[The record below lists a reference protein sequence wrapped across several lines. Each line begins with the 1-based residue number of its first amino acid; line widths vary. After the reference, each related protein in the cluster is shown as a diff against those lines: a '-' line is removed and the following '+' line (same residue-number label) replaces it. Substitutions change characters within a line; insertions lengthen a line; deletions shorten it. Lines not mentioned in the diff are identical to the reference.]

1 MSRLKHI
8 DSYLIIYISLFLF
21 VTIHN
26 VYTLTC
32 PANTWPCN
40 NGIQCI
46 NSTSKCNSIVD
57 CSDGSDEGL
66 LTCSKSIILFT

>member
-8 DSYLIIYISLFLF
+8 DSHLISIIFLF
-21 VTIHN
+21 ITIHN
-26 VYTLTC
+26 IYTLTC

-57 CSDGSDEGL
+57 CSDGSDEGIA
-66 LTCSKSIILFT
+66 TCSKFS